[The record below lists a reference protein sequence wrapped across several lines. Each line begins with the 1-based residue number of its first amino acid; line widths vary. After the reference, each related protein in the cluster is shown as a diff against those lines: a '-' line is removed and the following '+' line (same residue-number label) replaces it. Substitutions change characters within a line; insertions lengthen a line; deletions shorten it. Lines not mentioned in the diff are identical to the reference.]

1 MSDRILK
8 ITVWTV
14 LTIISIVIARYII
27 LYNTYTLIAT
37 IVWSML
43 MVLYIKINYSK
54 IDPMEKGV
62 EEKRDP

>member
-62 EEKRDP
+62 EEKGDP